1 MLKCS
6 HGAELNLFTIH
17 TAVEK
22 TVERSEKMNLEMTE
36 GLFTLTVD
44 LDELR
49 AIETALKKSD
59 DTYSNELG
67 YELSS
72 QETTLFIF

>member
-1 MLKCS
+1 
-6 HGAELNLFTIH
+6 
-17 TAVEK
+17 
-22 TVERSEKMNLEMTE
+22 MTE
-36 GLFTLTVD
+36 GLFELTID

-72 QETTLFIF
+72 QETTLFIL